1 MDHLKRLA
9 GKEKTAATMIQA
21 SLRGYKAHKGIRSS
35 IKGWVKVHTIAG
47 TLFLLNFSNVNIFVL
62 FLYYSLR
69 STEVDETTRL
79 IKQKEK

>member
-21 SLRGYKAHKGIRSS
+21 SLRGYKGIRSS